1 MSGIKS
7 AFIIYVLILKNLSES
22 AAEVHLF
29 YQFQYWSV
37 RLKRYRIK
45 LNVSAV
51 KWTLNMTTAQV
62 VEMSKHTSKFKLD
75 LESMGMF
82 KRVLKNSKE
91 FCG

>member
-1 MSGIKS
+1 
-7 AFIIYVLILKNLSES
+7 
-22 AAEVHLF
+22 
-29 YQFQYWSV
+29 
-37 RLKRYRIK
+37 
-45 LNVSAV
+45 
-51 KWTLNMTTAQV
+51 MTTAQV